1 MGCFDNFFGNNN
13 TWLII
18 LIAILIVATCGN

>member
-13 TWLII
+13 AWVII
-18 LIAILIVATCGN
+18 LIAILIVAVCGN